1 MKRGKKKKNFGF
13 ENKVRWP
20 TLMLLEW
27 NLRLR
32 WNSFAFFIIS

>member
-1 MKRGKKKKNFGF
+1 MEIERRIFLKNFGF

-20 TLMLLEW
+20 TVIMLEW

-32 WNSFAFFIIS
+32 WVRGI